1 MSGLKFSIV
10 MGIYRRPTQF
20 RNTLMSIRKQ
30 SYRPAEIICTDD
42 GVNPDSDETREIC
55 KEFGVD
61 YYQRINRPEDK
72 YVNSAIPLNIS
83 IKRATGDILIIQCPE
98 CRYEEWEGI
107 EKLITPVLEN
117 PLVTTTARVQ
127 SLNPQGEFD
136 AWILNREH
144 NWRFL
149 NFCQAV
155 RRDVVMRIGGFDEQ
169 FKGPGFDDDDF
180 ELRLFAQ
187 GVTPMYV
194 DTLVSHQ
201 YHTYWQ
207 RGEADFNLARCMQ
220 TRVRVGQ
227 GEKPIAN
234 EGVDWG
240 NINS

>member
-1 MSGLKFSIV
+1 MSGPSVSIV
-10 MGIYRRPTQF
+10 MGIYRRPAQF
-20 RNTLMSIRKQ
+20 RNTLISIKKQ
-30 SYRPAEIICTDD
+30 SYRPTEIICTDD
-42 GVNPDSDETREIC
+42 GENSDSEETRQIC

-61 YYQRINRPEDK
+61 YYQRINRPEDR

-83 IKRATGDILIIQCPE
+83 IKRATGDVLIIQCPE
-98 CRYEEWEGI
+98 CRYEEWQGI
-107 EKLITPVLEN
+107 EKLVAPVFN
-117 PLVTTTARVQ
+117 DPLVTTTAAVQ
-127 SLNPQGEFD
+127 SLDPDGNFH

-155 RRDVVMRIGGFDEQ
+155 RRDVVMRIGGFDER

-180 ELRLFAQ
+180 ELRLLAQ
-187 GVTPMYV
+187 GLRSEYV

-207 RGEADFNLARCMQ
+207 RGESDFNRELCME
-220 TRVRVGQ
+220 TRIRVGA